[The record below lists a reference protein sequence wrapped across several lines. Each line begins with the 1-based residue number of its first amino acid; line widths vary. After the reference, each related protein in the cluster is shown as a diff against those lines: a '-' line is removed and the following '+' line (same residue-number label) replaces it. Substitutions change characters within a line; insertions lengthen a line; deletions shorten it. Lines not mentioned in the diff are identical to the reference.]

1 MGSGATG
8 VCGDVHRSEDR
19 HRTDSVERA
28 LLEARALIESSVS
41 LHRSRPGRTSL
52 LVRADDGSVVDAVK
66 RLMGEAR
73 YSAHLAVTSNRKHS
87 AVVCSAVADSL
98 AEAPRTAREGRGRLA
113 VRLLASGGALELTAD
128 CRRSFAETY
137 LDVRMTKGELREA
150 LIVDG
155 RTALVQSGNGS
166 AGRHA
171 AIITDP
177 AAVGALDLLFAG
189 AWAAPGPSPTNCG
202 WTAVCGARR
211 RGGSWSSSARGA
223 PTTWPRGRSTSR
235 CAPTGVT
242 SPTSCASSE
251 RTPGS
256 RPGRAPSSWVCWSG
270 AEPPPRAAAPTG
282 EYRGTG

>member
-8 VCGDVHRSEDR
+8 VCGDVHSSEDR

-66 RLMGEAR
+66 RLMAGAR

-189 AWAAPGPSPTNCG
+189 AWA
-202 WTAVCGARR
+202 GARPVADELR
-211 RGGSWSSSARGA
+211 LDRSLRGA
-223 PTTWPRGRSTSR
+223 QTRRILEQLCAGRTDDVAAREIDVSLRTYRRHVADIMRELGANSR
-235 CAPTGVT
+235 FQAGARAVELGLL
-242 SPTSCASSE
+242 E
-251 RTPGS
+251 R
-256 RPGRAPSSWVCWSG
+256 C
-270 AEPPPRAAAPTG
+270 
-282 EYRGTG
+282 